1 METNAYNDGVCR
13 YLVVFLGLALSA
25 LAIYAA
31 DGRGIRV
38 HERLG

>member
-1 METNAYNDGVCR
+1 MLTAMAFAGIF
-13 YLVVFLGLALSA
+13 VVFLGLALSA

-31 DGRGIRV
+31 DGRGMGV

>member
-1 METNAYNDGVCR
+1 MLTTMVFAGIF
-13 YLVVFLGLALSA
+13 VVFLGLALSA

-31 DGRGIRV
+31 DGRGMGV

>member
-1 METNAYNDGVCR
+1 MLTAMAFAGIF
-13 YLVVFLGLALSA
+13 VVFLGLASTA

-31 DGRGIRV
+31 DGRGIDV

>member
-1 METNAYNDGVCR
+1 MLTEIVFAG
-13 YLVVFLGLALSA
+13 LSVVFLGLALSA

>member
-1 METNAYNDGVCR
+1 MLPAMAPAGSF
-13 YLVVFLGLALSA
+13 VVFLGLALSA

-31 DGRGIRV
+31 DGRGIGV

>member
-1 METNAYNDGVCR
+1 MLTAMAFADIFF
-13 YLVVFLGLALSA
+13 VFLGLALSA

-31 DGRGIRV
+31 DGRSIGV